1 MTVWDMLASMKLE
14 QIIYPQPP
22 GVQTKYHVTLTGE
35 ERSTLVALTTAGRAA
50 ARTITHARILL
61 KADASPE
68 GPAWTD
74 AQISDAFE
82 VSLATIFRVRRAFVD
97 HGVDAA
103 LHRRQGAA
111 PRPRKMDGEREAHL
125 VALLC
130 GPVPDGH
137 ARWTLRLLADQFV
150 ELEGGADI
158 SYETVRRVLGKKRAQ
173 AVAQGAMVH
182 PAGGQRRVRVPHGRR
197 ARRLHPAV

>member
-1 MTVWDMLASMKLE
+1 MKLE
-14 QIIYPQPP
+14 QIIYSQPP
-22 GVQTKYHVTLTGE
+22 RVQTKYRVTLTGE
-35 ERSTLVALTTAGRAA
+35 ERSALVALTTSGRAA

-61 KADASPE
+61 KADAGPE
-68 GPAWTD
+68 GPGWTD
-74 AQISDAFE
+74 AQIREAFE
-82 VSLATIFRVRRAFVD
+82 VSLATIVRVRRAFV
-97 HGVDAA
+97 HQGVAAA
-103 LHRRQGAA
+103 LHRRQGTT

-125 VALLC
+125 IALLC

-150 ELEGGADI
+150 ELAGGTDI

-182 PAGGQRRVRVPHGRR
+182 PTRGQR
-197 ARRLHPAV
+197 